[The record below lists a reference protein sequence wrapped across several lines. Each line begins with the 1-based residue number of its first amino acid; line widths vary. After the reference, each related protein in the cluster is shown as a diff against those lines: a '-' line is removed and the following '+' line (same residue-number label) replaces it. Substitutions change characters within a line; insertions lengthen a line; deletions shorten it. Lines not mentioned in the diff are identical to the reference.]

1 MSLIHNKY
9 LLIFTLASILG
20 SVTDFVSA
28 LSGYVAIHCLG
39 SESYITLLS
48 LATAVPVLFVV
59 LFIPKILE
67 KADKFMVYIGT
78 RVATIVVSFVIFLS
92 GYDNLVVLLSL
103 LVVKSLFSGVWGASA
118 VMFIADCIEY
128 GQFRTGERNQ
138 GIAFATKAFTNKIIV
153 AITGALGMFGIAAFG
168 FVEGAGVVQS
178 ARTVQGI
185 WLLYSIGPIIGSVIC
200 VAVLLGFYKL
210 RDRDVALMIL
220 CNNGE
225 ISRETAEQDFSRKF

>member
-28 LSGYVAIHCLG
+28 LSGYVAIHCLD

-103 LVVKSLFSGVWGASA
+103 LVVKSLFSGVWSASA